1 MGRYPAPS
9 LLEALNRPERG
20 SEELGHFLLGFS
32 KSLAEGVKFLGV
44 HKYPYWGGREEL
56 DWTTVDI
63 IYHGCY

>member
-32 KSLAEGVKFLGV
+32 KSLAEGMKFLGV
-44 HKYPYWGGREEL
+44 HKYPYWGGRE
-56 DWTTVDI
+56 
-63 IYHGCY
+63 